1 MSDTINTFEQLVKSG
16 GGIAILFY
24 RDTSRERGGRG
35 AKFAVIRVNAKGQ
48 QLITDRNAHWTDY
61 GKKAFHVGLGVKK
74 PEALAEA
81 QAWVRDIYGIA
92 GPWVRNRMG
101 DYVLAEVNAR
111 FPLPKPER
119 QK

>member
-1 MSDTINTFEQLVKSG
+1 MSAIVNTHGQLVAAG

-24 RDTSRERGGRG
+24 RDCSRERGGRG
-35 AKFAVIRVNAKGQ
+35 AHYAIYRMNAEGQ
-48 QLITDRNAHWTDY
+48 QLVTDRNAHWMDH
-61 GKKAFHVGLGVKK
+61 GKKTFYVFGTTK
-74 PEALAEA
+74 PEALAAA
-81 QAWVRDIYGIA
+81 QAWVLATYGIA